1 MRGVCSMKGRIAACV
16 ALTAGLAAAF
26 VLTMSAPALAHE
38 ERTVGAYHFVVGWG
52 DEPAYAGLKNSVQL
66 LLSTKAGK
74 PVTNLGDS
82 LKVEV
87 IFGQQQ
93 MELPF
98 EPAFDPQEGFGTLGD
113 YRAWL
118 IPTAPGTY
126 TFHLF
131 GAIGKQKVDERL
143 TSGPTTFDD
152 ISDPAEV
159 EFPTKVP
166 TGTELAGR
174 LDREIPRLNGTI
186 AAARSDARDEASTAK
201 TLAIVGIVV
210 GALGLIVAVVAVAGW
225 RRSVRRSSPV
235 AVPPGTEV
243 RAQD

>member
-1 MRGVCSMKGRIAACV
+1 MKGRIAACV

-26 VLTMSAPALAHE
+26 VLVLSAPALAHE

-66 LLSTKAGK
+66 ILSTKAGK

-93 MELPF
+93 MEVPF
-98 EPAFDPQEGFGTLGD
+98 EPAFDPEEGFGTLGD

-131 GAIGKQKVDERL
+131 GAIGKQKVDERF

-174 LDREIPRLNGTI
+174 LDREIPRVNAAI
-186 AAARSDARDEASTAK
+186 ASARSQAEDRADTAR
-201 TLAIVGIVV
+201 TLGIVGIVIGAV
-210 GALGLIVAVVAVAGW
+210 GLLLAVVALIGSRAAAH
-225 RRSVRRSSPV
+225 RSTPAPLSVSS
-235 AVPPGTEV
+235 GGES
-243 RAQD
+243 RN

>member
-1 MRGVCSMKGRIAACV
+1 MNRKIAACV
-16 ALTAGLAAAF
+16 ALTGGLATVF
-26 VLTMSAPALAHE
+26 VLTLSAPALAHE
-38 ERTVGAYHFVVGWG
+38 ERVVGAYHFVVGWG

-66 LLSTKAGK
+66 ILSTKAGK

-98 EPAFDPQEGFGTLGD
+98 EPAFDPEEGFGTLGD

-126 TFHLF
+126 TFHLV
-131 GAIGKQKVDERL
+131 GAIGKQKVDERF

-152 ISDPAEV
+152 IADPAEV

-174 LDREIPRLNGTI
+174 LDREIPRLT
-186 AAARSDARDEASTAK
+186 AAVASARSEAEDKADSAR

-210 GALGLIVAVVAVAGW
+210 GAVGLVLALVAVIGW
-225 RRSVRRSSPV
+225 RAAARRSTPPV
-235 AVPPGTEV
+235 SAGGGGDS
-243 RAQD
+243 RS

>member
-1 MRGVCSMKGRIAACV
+1 MNRKIAACV
-16 ALTAGLAAAF
+16 ALTSGLATVF
-26 VLTMSAPALAHE
+26 VLALSAPALAHE
-38 ERTVGAYHFVVGWG
+38 ERVVGAYHFVVGWG
-52 DEPAYAGLKNSVQL
+52 DEPAYAGSKNSVQL
-66 LLSTKAGK
+66 ILSTKAGK

-98 EPAFDPQEGFGTLGD
+98 EPAFDLEEGFGTLGD

-131 GAIGKQKVDERL
+131 GAIGKQKVDERF

-152 ISDPAEV
+152 IADPAEV

-174 LDREIPRLNGTI
+174 LDREIPRMT
-186 AAARSDARDEASTAK
+186 AAVASARSEAEDKADSAR
-201 TLAIVGIVV
+201 TLAIIGIVV
-210 GALGLIVAVVAVAGW
+210 GAVGLVLAFVALIGW
-225 RRSVRRSSPV
+225 RAAARRSGPV
-235 AVPPGTEV
+235 PVSVGSGGES
-243 RAQD
+243 RS

>member
-1 MRGVCSMKGRIAACV
+1 MNRKIAACV
-16 ALTAGLAAAF
+16 ALTGGLATVF
-26 VLTMSAPALAHE
+26 VLTLSAPALAHE
-38 ERTVGAYHFVVGWG
+38 ERVVGAYHFVVGWG

-66 LLSTKAGK
+66 ILSTKAGK
-74 PVTNLGDS
+74 PVTSLGDS

-98 EPAFDPQEGFGTLGD
+98 EPAFDPEEGFGTLGD

-126 TFHLF
+126 TFHLV
-131 GAIGKQKVDERL
+131 GAIGKQKVDERF

-152 ISDPAEV
+152 IADPAEV

-174 LDREIPRLNGTI
+174 LDREIPRLT
-186 AAARSDARDEASTAK
+186 AAVASARSEAEDKADSAR

-210 GALGLIVAVVAVAGW
+210 GAVGLVLALVAVIGW
-225 RRSVRRSSPV
+225 RAAARRSTPPV
-235 AVPPGTEV
+235 SAGGGGDS
-243 RAQD
+243 RS

>member
-1 MRGVCSMKGRIAACV
+1 MNRKIAACV
-16 ALTAGLAAAF
+16 ALTSGLATLF
-26 VLTMSAPALAHE
+26 VLALSSPALAHK
-38 ERTVGAYHFVVGWG
+38 ERAVGTYHFAVGWG

-66 LLSTKAGK
+66 ILSTKAGK

-93 MELPF
+93 MELLF
-98 EPAFDPQEGFGTLGD
+98 EPAFDPEEGFGTLGD

-131 GAIGKQKVDERL
+131 GSIGKQKVDERF

-152 ISDPAEV
+152 VADPAEV

-174 LDREIPRLNGTI
+174 LDREIPRLT
-186 AAARSDARDEASTAK
+186 AAVSSARSEAQDKADSAR
-201 TLAIVGIVV
+201 TLAIIGIVLGAV
-210 GALGLIVAVVAVAGW
+210 GLVLAFVALIGW
-225 RRSVRRSSPV
+225 RTAARRSKPV
-235 AVPPGTEV
+235 PVSVGTGGES
-243 RAQD
+243 RS